1 MRQNSVAHCVQ
12 LLKYWL
18 CDVQLSVVMEK
29 NWVLSLDQCQLQA
42 VQFLMHLIDL
52 LSILLRWNGFSGIQK
67 AVVDETDSR
76 SPKAMTFIWLKFG
89 FENCFVYSSQS
100 SH

>member
-52 LSILLRWNGFSGIQK
+52 LSILLRCNGFTGIQK
-67 AVVDETDSR
+67 AVVDQVTADHQTLTFTFFGISLALR
-76 SPKAMTFIWLKFG
+76 SALA
-89 FENCFVYSSQS
+89 SQS
-100 SH
+100 IH